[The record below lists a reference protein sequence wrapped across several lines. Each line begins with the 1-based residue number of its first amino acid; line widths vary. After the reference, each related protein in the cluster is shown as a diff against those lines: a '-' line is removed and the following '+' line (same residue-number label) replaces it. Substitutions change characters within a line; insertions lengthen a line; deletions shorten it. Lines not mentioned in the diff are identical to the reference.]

1 MGKKNKVEQL
11 PSLNR
16 ILQEKFSAIQTNI
29 QYMHSQDD
37 IFRIIAITSS
47 NKGEGKTF
55 FSTNFAKT
63 TANFKQKVL
72 LIDADFYSP
81 SLTKLYRLKGRE
93 GLSNVLTGRSKLE
106 DVVYH
111 ATECLDFLAV
121 GAIPPNPLELLR
133 IQGVESI
140 TQKALELGYEYII
153 FDCPPINLFTDS
165 RLIAS
170 SCDLG
175 ILVVNNNKTK
185 EEELSSAKKLL
196 DKSGVK
202 ATGAVLNNVKYNK
215 KKYDY
220 YGY

>member
-1 MGKKNKVEQL
+1 MKKKQKVDQL
-11 PSLNR
+11 PRLNR
-16 ILQEKFSAIQTNI
+16 ILQEKFLAIQTNI
-29 QYMHSQDD
+29 QYMHSQNNV
-37 IFRIIAITSS
+37 FRTMTITSS

-55 FSTNFAKT
+55 FSMNFAKT

-81 SLTKLYRLKGRE
+81 SLTKRYHLKGRE
-93 GLSNVLTGRSKLE
+93 GLSNVLTGRSELE
-106 DVVYH
+106 DVVYRV
-111 ATECLDFLAV
+111 AEYLDVLAV

-133 IQGVESI
+133 IQGVESVI
-140 TQKALELGYEYII
+140 QKALELGYEYII

-165 RLIAS
+165 RLVAS
-170 SCDLG
+170 ACDLG

-202 ATGAVLNNVKYNK
+202 AVGAVLNNVKYNK

>member
-1 MGKKNKVEQL
+1 MEKNSNENQMTM
-11 PSLNR
+11 NR
-16 ILQEKFSAIQTNI
+16 IIQEKFSAIQTNI
-29 QYMHSQDD
+29 QYMHRQDD
-37 IFRIIAITSS
+37 VFRTVAITSS

-63 TANFKQKVL
+63 YANFKQKVL
-72 LIDADFYSP
+72 LIDVDFYSP
-81 SLTKLYRLKGRE
+81 SLTKQYRLKGRS
-93 GLSNVLTGRSKLE
+93 GLSNVLTGRTELQDAVYPFSDDL
-106 DVVYH
+106 DV
-111 ATECLDFLAV
+111 LPV

-133 IQGVESI
+133 VQGLSGLIEE
-140 TQKALELGYEYII
+140 AFALGYAYII

-165 RLIAS
+165 RIVAS

-185 EEELSSAKKLL
+185 EEELSLAKSLL

-202 ATGAVLNNVKYNK
+202 AVGAVLNNVKYNK

>member
-1 MGKKNKVEQL
+1 MEKNSNENQM
-11 PSLNR
+11 SMNR
-16 ILQEKFSAIQTNI
+16 IVQEKFSAIQTNV

-37 IFRIIAITSS
+37 VFRTIAITSS

-63 TANFKQKVL
+63 YANFKQKVL

-81 SLTKLYRLKGRE
+81 SLTRQYQLKGRS
-93 GLSNVLTGRSKLE
+93 GLSNVLTGRATLQ
-106 DVVYH
+106 DAMYH
-111 ATECLDFLAV
+111 FTDNLDILAV

-133 IQGVESI
+133 VQGLSKLIEEA
-140 TQKALELGYEYII
+140 TRLNYDYII

-165 RLIAS
+165 RIVAS
-170 SCDLG
+170 ACDLG

-185 EEELSSAKKLL
+185 EEELAVAKNLL
-196 DKSGVK
+196 DNSGVK
-202 ATGAVLNNVKYNK
+202 AVGAVLNNVKYNK